1 MYFRFN
7 FKNKTDSNEDAGDI
21 YLRVDNW
28 NDFSFVTMFHLSLHD
43 EQGTYHDIGTVKI
56 GFIGQ
61 TTKIS
66 THSKL
71 HDGFQYLGP
80 EFFSLGQETDY
91 YRKLAAVPNAYGKKV
106 LTALR
111 DMVVDPN
118 IVDKVKDEEVFKISL
133 LRETSLSMV
142 RGQYFRVL
150 NGQAELTDFRFK
162 FHRPETEDFG
172 EISIKFNVK
181 AESTPST
188 NVHAVIG
195 RNGVGKTTLLNGMI
209 EAIYYRKGPDRLLDV
224 AGWTE
229 SEIAEDYFSSLV
241 SVSFSAFDPFSPP
254 LERPD
259 HSKGTCYSYVGLKDP
274 EKKDRHKTIAELR
287 IDCVKSLSACFR
299 NAEKTARW
307 LNAIQ
312 KLGSDENFSRMKLE
326 QLVDVFLGIGDNY
339 PNVGQS
345 DSQEFL
351 DQYFKL
357 ALPYLSKMSSGHAIV
372 LLTVTRLVEAV
383 QEKTLVLLDEPESHL
398 HPPLLSAFIRA
409 LTELLHDQNGVAIV
423 ATHSPVVLQEI
434 PKSCVWKV
442 YRTGKSIIVKNPD
455 VETFG
460 ENVGL
465 LTSDVFSLEVERSG
479 FHSILIKEVA
489 AGETYDQILGK
500 YNQQLGSEGRSIL
513 SSLIAHREREKKS

>member
-1 MYFRFN
+1 
-7 FKNKTDSNEDAGDI
+7 
-21 YLRVDNW
+21 
-28 NDFSFVTMFHLSLHD
+28 MFDLTLHD
-43 EQGTYHDIGTVKI
+43 EQGTYHDIGKVKI

-61 TTKIS
+61 TKQIS

-71 HDGFQYLGP
+71 NVEFQYLAS
-80 EFFSLGQETDY
+80 EFFSLGQGTDY
-91 YRKLAAVPNAYGKKV
+91 YRKLAALPNGYGKKV

-118 IVDKVKDEEVFKISL
+118 IVDEVKDEEVFKISL
-133 LRETSLSMV
+133 LRDTSLSMV
-142 RGQYFRVL
+142 RGQYVRVL
-150 NGQAELTDFRFK
+150 NGQAELTNFKFK
-162 FHRPETEDFG
+162 FHRPEVGDLG

-181 AESTPST
+181 TESTPST

-209 EAIYYRKGPDRLLDV
+209 EAITDRKGPGRFLDCS
-224 AGWTE
+224 GWTT

-254 LERPD
+254 QEQPD
-259 HSKGTCYSYVGLKDP
+259 PSKGICYSYIGLKNP
-274 EKKDRHKTIAELR
+274 EEKDRHRTIAELR

-299 NAEKTARW
+299 SLEKTARW
-307 LNAIQ
+307 LKAIQ

-326 QLVDVFLGIGDNY
+326 QLVNVFLGIGENLPY
-339 PNVGQS
+339 VGQS
-345 DSQEFL
+345 DTQEFL
-351 DQYFKL
+351 DHYFQL
-357 ALPYLSKMSSGHAIV
+357 AFPYLSKMSSGHAIV
-372 LLTVTRLVEAV
+372 LLTITRLVEAV

-409 LTELLHDQNGVAIV
+409 LTELLYEQNGVAII

-442 YRTGKSIIVKNPD
+442 CRTGKSITIKNPD
-455 VETFG
+455 IETFG

-479 FHSILIKEVA
+479 FHSLLIKDVA
-489 AGETYDQILGK
+489 AGETYDQVLEK
-500 YNQQLGSEGRSIL
+500 YNQQLGIEGRSIL
-513 SSLIAHREREKKS
+513 SSLIAHREREKQS

>member
-1 MYFRFN
+1 MYFHVN
-7 FKNKTDSNEDAGDI
+7 GKNKTHSNKDAGGV
-21 YLRVDNW
+21 YLSVDNW
-28 NDFSFVTMFHLSLHD
+28 NDFSFVTMFNLSLHD
-43 EQGTYHDIGTVKI
+43 EQGTYHDIGKVKI

-61 TTKIS
+61 TNQIS

-71 HDGFQYLGP
+71 HVAFPYLGS
-80 EFFSLGQETDY
+80 EFFSLGQGTDY
-91 YRKLAAVPNAYGKKV
+91 YRKMAALPNGYGKKV

-118 IVDKVKDEEVFKISL
+118 IVDEVKDEEVFKISL
-133 LRETSLSMV
+133 LRDTSLSMV
-142 RGQYFRVL
+142 RGQYVRVL
-150 NGQAELTDFRFK
+150 DGQAELTNFKFK
-162 FHRPETEDFG
+162 FHRPEADDLG
-172 EISIKFNVK
+172 EISIKFNVI

-209 EAIYYRKGPDRLLDV
+209 EAITYRKGPGRFLDSS
-224 AGWTE
+224 GWTT
-229 SEIAEDYFSSLV
+229 SEIAEDYFSGLV

-254 LERPD
+254 QEQPD
-259 HSKGTCYSYVGLKDP
+259 PSKGTCYSYIGLKDP
-274 EKKDRHKTIAELR
+274 EKKDRHKTIAELQ

-299 NAEKTARW
+299 SPEKKARW

-312 KLGSDENFSRMKLE
+312 KLGSDENFSRMRLE
-326 QLVDVFLGIGDNY
+326 QLVNVFLGIEVNH
-339 PNVGQS
+339 PHVGQS
-345 DSQEFL
+345 DTREFL
-351 DQYFKL
+351 DQYLQL

-372 LLTVTRLVEAV
+372 LLTITRLVEVV

-409 LTELLHDQNGVAIV
+409 LTELLYEQNGVAIV

-434 PKSCVWKV
+434 PKSCAWKV
-442 YRTGKSIIVKNPD
+442 YRTGKSITVKNPD
-455 VETFG
+455 IETFG

-479 FHSILIKEVA
+479 FHSLLIKDVA
-489 AGETYDQILGK
+489 AGESYDQVLGK

-513 SSLIAHREREKKS
+513 SSLIAHREREKQS